1 MRPAPVVEFQIGYAI
16 FPSGG
21 YISGRLQTPLTR
33 ILGFH
38 KVCRALMAPQEVDLS
53 LEDRILNGLAMEL
66 DIPLEELRL
75 EEDISMETLPEWD
88 SLKHSAIIL
97 HLEKEFGRS
106 FDVVQA
112 GQATSLEA
120 LTALI
125 LDN

>member
-1 MRPAPVVEFQIGYAI
+1 
-16 FPSGG
+16 
-21 YISGRLQTPLTR
+21 
-33 ILGFH
+33 
-38 KVCRALMAPQEVDLS
+38 MAPQEVDLS